1 MDGNT
6 PRKPRIFTIGHS
18 DRTLEQFLNILA
30 LSSIRLVADI
40 RSNPASSR
48 FPHFERNALSGE
60 LEKRG
65 LVYRWFRDLGGRR
78 SSIAGEDEHNAL
90 KKQEYR
96 TYAAHMNR
104 PEFHEVTLDLLGVA
118 ASTVAVVMC
127 AERDYRECHRQLL
140 SDKLVVMGARVVH
153 ILDEN
158 TAVEHVP
165 HPDLVVV
172 DDRLVYRK
180 KQLELLR

>member
-1 MDGNT
+1 MT
-6 PRKPRIFTIGHS
+6 ESQRKPRIFTIRHS
-18 DRTLEQFLNILA
+18 DRTIEQFLDILER
-30 LSSIRLVADI
+30 SSIRLVADI

-78 SSIAGEDEHNAL
+78 SSMRGEEEHSAL
-90 KKQEYR
+90 QEPAFR
-96 TYAAHMNR
+96 TYAAHMNTSS
-104 PEFHEVTLDLLGVA
+104 FHKVTLDLLGLA
-118 ASTVAVVMC
+118 ASTVAVIMC
-127 AERDYRECHRQLL
+127 AERDFHDCHRQFL
-140 SDKLVVMGARVVH
+140 SDKLFTMGVRVVH
-153 ILDEN
+153 IIDED

-165 HPDLVVV
+165 HPDLVVEE
-172 DDRLVYRK
+172 DKLIYRK